1 MGKNVPNHQP
11 DDWCH
16 WWFTTHK
23 FSSRKALPDAKNIW
37 EVTFW
42 NFWAEVNR
50 QPEKKKNIKCFK
62 HHWRRTY
69 GKYMLM
75 IWYGKLQTIDF
86 LGYTVTGEISV
97 FKPVIWYS
105 NGCNSPRKSI
115 QYVCANHILECHLH
129 TWWIPEKIPYNH
141 LISVNIMYIYIYL
154 MTII

>member
-1 MGKNVPNHQP
+1 MIDVI
-11 DDWCH
+11 DD
-16 WWFTTHK
+16 
-23 FSSRKALPDAKNIW
+23 LPLTNSPVAKRYQMQKIFGRW
-37 EVTFW
+37 PSGTSGQKLID
-42 NFWAEVNR
+42 NR
-50 QPEKKKNIKCFK
+50 KKKNIKCFK